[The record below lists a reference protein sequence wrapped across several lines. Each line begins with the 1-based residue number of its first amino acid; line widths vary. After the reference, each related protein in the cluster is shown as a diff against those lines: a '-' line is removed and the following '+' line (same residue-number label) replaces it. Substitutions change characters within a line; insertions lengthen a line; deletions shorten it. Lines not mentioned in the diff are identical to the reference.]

1 MITERK
7 QELKSA
13 LRTSLISA
21 AITAIFMYLI
31 YYPGWQSIAA
41 GLCIGFF
48 IPLTLSIYTD
58 RIVRQHLRKV
68 NLLILL
74 ALNTLVHLMV
84 ILLASVVFV
93 VLFYMNANF
102 TALIEN
108 PWFLYSRYFVIG
120 VGFGLAL
127 SLIFNFF
134 TILDTL
140 IGHNVLGKLFIGMY
154 RNPVEVDRVF
164 MFLDIK
170 SSTTIAEQIG
180 HMKFLSL
187 VNDFFFDLA
196 EPVRNTKGEIYKYV
210 GDEAIITWKSSKALK
225 NANCVRCY
233 LQMRSVIR
241 SKAGYYKKKYGVV
254 PDFKAGLHGGMA
266 VTGELGYNRR
276 EIAFM
281 GDVLNT
287 TARIEEACKTF
298 DKALLIS
305 GELADRL
312 EPINGFIFSKVGKVQ
327 LRGKAAEMELYS
339 LENREKED
347 QGISPI

>member
-1 MITERK
+1 MITDRK
-7 QELKSA
+7 QELKNA

-21 AITAIFMYLI
+21 AITATFMYLI
-31 YYPGWQSIAA
+31 YYPGWQSIGA

-48 IPLTLSIYTD
+48 IPMILSIYTD
-58 RIVRQHLRKV
+58 RIVRKHLRKI

-74 ALNTLVHLMV
+74 ALNTFVHLIV
-84 ILLASVVFV
+84 ILLVSVVFV

-102 TALIEN
+102 IALIEN
-108 PWFLYSRYFVIG
+108 PWFLYSRYFAIG

-134 TILDTL
+134 AILDTL
-140 IGHNVLGKLFIGMY
+140 IGHNILGKLFIGMY
-154 RNPVEVDRVF
+154 RNPVETDRVF

-196 EPVRNTKGEIYKYV
+196 EPVRKTRGEIYKYV
-210 GDEAIITWKSSKALK
+210 GDEAIITWKSSNALK
-225 NANCVRCY
+225 NGNCIRCY
-233 LQMRSVIR
+233 LQMQSVIR
-241 SKAGYYKKKYGVV
+241 SKAGYYREKYGVI
-254 PDFKAGLHGGMA
+254 PGFKAGLHGGMA

-276 EIAFM
+276 EIAYM

-298 DKALLIS
+298 DKPLLIS
-305 GELADRL
+305 GDLVNRL
-312 EPINGFIFSKVGKVQ
+312 KPFSDFTFSKVGKVL
-327 LRGKAAEMELYS
+327 LRGKMAEMELFS
-339 LENREKED
+339 LENEEKKV
-347 QGISPI
+347 